1 MVLSKNNYKFFIG
14 LNPLETSLGNLL
26 FGIGGLLA
34 GIGAYIAFIRLAKL
48 VDRLLEKEKER
59 EEEKG
64 D

>member
-1 MVLSKNNYKFFIG
+1 M
-14 LNPLETSLGNLL
+14 ETSLGNLL